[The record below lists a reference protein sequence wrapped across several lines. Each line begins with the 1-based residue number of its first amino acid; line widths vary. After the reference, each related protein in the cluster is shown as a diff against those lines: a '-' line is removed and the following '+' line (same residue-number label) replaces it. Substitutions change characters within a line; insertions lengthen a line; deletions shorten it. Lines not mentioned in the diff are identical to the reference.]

1 MQLYAFWRP
10 APMPFR
16 NGAGQPIARGEPD
29 REGLRPQRPQ
39 CRQAYRHLSQGTRIK
54 AMKVTLASLRHT
66 LTISVDWLQRG
77 GRNYLEWPANLLADA
92 RWSASVSCQRWSG

>member
-77 GRNYLEWPANLLADA
+77 GGTYLEWRSPPPPSVRWDA
-92 RWSASVSCQRWSG
+92 LGI